1 MSFIESFL
9 GSSDITVLSPHSDDA
24 ALSLSGLLFLA
35 AYRGHRC
42 TIITAFSRSR
52 RTRTGGIEQDE
63 ERVTAMRKREDEAFV
78 SLLGSGA
85 CVLWC
90 DLPDPSVRLPADRDT
105 WYVPRPLSSGEHA
118 FVAGIT
124 GFCEGHIDGSST
136 LFAPMALG
144 RNRDHLIA
152 RDAALEFVRPNP
164 RRLFLYEDLPYAAR
178 MSELELERDA
188 DALAGAEGLT
198 LTSRKISYAA
208 LLFRKR
214 QAVAT
219 YASQMNRDIVDR
231 VLSHALRVGTLV
243 SPAERVW
250 EVGFPG
256 QAPAGKELGSPNGLP

>member
-1 MSFIESFL
+1 VSFLESSL

-35 AYRGHRC
+35 ADSGRRC

-52 RTRTGGIEQDE
+52 RTRTGGIERDE
-63 ERVTAMRKREDEAFV
+63 ECVTAMRKREDEAFV

-90 DLPDPSVRLPADRDT
+90 DLPDPSVRLPAARDT
-105 WYVPRPLSSGEHA
+105 WYVPRPLSADEHA
-118 FVAGIT
+118 FVSGIA
-124 GFCEGHIDGSST
+124 GFCEEHIEDSCV
-136 LFAPMALG
+136 LLAPMALG
-144 RNRDHLIA
+144 RNRDHLIVRA
-152 RDAALEFVRPNP
+152 AALEFVRRNP

-188 DALAGAEGLT
+188 EDLAGAERLT
-198 LTSRKISYAA
+198 LVSHKISYGA
-208 LLFRKR
+208 LLLRKR
-214 QAVAT
+214 QAVAI

-231 VLSHALRVGTLV
+231 VLNYSLRVGSLV

-250 EVGFPG
+250 EVEFLGEG
-256 QAPAGKELGSPNGLP
+256 PATSAGIQHPK

>member
-1 MSFIESFL
+1 VSPLESFL
-9 GSSDITVLSPHSDDA
+9 GSSDIAVLSPHSDDA
-24 ALSLSGLLFLA
+24 ALSLSGLLSLA
-35 AYRGHRC
+35 ADCGRRC

-63 ERVTAMRKREDEAFV
+63 VRVTAMRKREDEAFV

-90 DLPDPSVRLPADRDT
+90 DLPDPSVRFPAAREA
-105 WYVPRPLSSGEHA
+105 WYVPRPLSSDEQV
-118 FVAGIT
+118 FVAGIA
-124 GFCEGHIDGSST
+124 GFCEEHIEDSGA
-136 LFAPMALG
+136 LLAPMALG
-144 RNRDHLIA
+144 RNRDHLIV
-152 RDAALEFVRPNP
+152 RDAALAFVRRSP

-188 DALAGAEGLT
+188 EDLARAESLT
-198 LTSRKISYAA
+198 LTSRRISYAA
-208 LLFRKR
+208 LLLRKR

-231 VLSHALRVGTLV
+231 VLSYALRVGALV

-250 EVGFPG
+250 EVEFLSDG
-256 QAPAGKELGSPNGLP
+256 PAATSTAIEHPK

>member
-1 MSFIESFL
+1 VSPLESFL
-9 GSSDITVLSPHSDDA
+9 GSSDIAVLSPHSDDA
-24 ALSLSGLLFLA
+24 ALSLSGLLSLA
-35 AYRGHRC
+35 ADCGRRC

-63 ERVTAMRKREDEAFV
+63 VRVTAMRKREDEAFV

-90 DLPDPSVRLPADRDT
+90 DLPDPSVRFPAARET
-105 WYVPRPLSSGEHA
+105 WYVPRGAL
-118 FVAGIT
+118 
-124 GFCEGHIDGSST
+124 
-136 LFAPMALG
+136 LAPMALG
-144 RNRDHLIA
+144 RNRDHLIV
-152 RDAALEFVRPNP
+152 RDAALAFVRRSP

-188 DALAGAEGLT
+188 EDLARAESLT
-198 LTSRKISYAA
+198 LTSRRISYAA
-208 LLFRKR
+208 LLLRKR

-231 VLSHALRVGTLV
+231 VLSYALRVGALV

-250 EVGFPG
+250 EVEFLSDG
-256 QAPAGKELGSPNGLP
+256 PAATSTAIEHPK